1 MATEIRQVARL
12 AALVGFGAKTRQ
24 LRARTA
30 GATCAYVP
38 VHFTVATVA
47 TVMLPATRLGLQ
59 LTLVQRRACKSMLPF
74 CVQDHEGD
82 YGAKLE
88 FIRTVT
94 VGGMPG
100 AMTLA
105 FLPLAEA

>member
-1 MATEIRQVARL
+1 
-12 AALVGFGAKTRQ
+12 
-24 LRARTA
+24 
-30 GATCAYVP
+30 
-38 VHFTVATVA
+38 
-47 TVMLPATRLGLQ
+47 
-59 LTLVQRRACKSMLPF
+59 MLPF

-82 YGAKLE
+82 HGAKLE